1 MTNNSINSVSIAE
14 QKNNPSEAI
23 SEKVFSTNND
33 GLISLSSIDE
43 NSLFPLRVVC
53 TKLKQPY
60 KLFYNLVHQGKYKC
74 LRFSPNGVFY
84 TTIAKMKSFI
94 AEQEKYQF
102 ENKDNL
108 EK

>member
-1 MTNNSINSVSIAE
+1 MERKTWL
-14 QKNNPSEAI
+14 
-23 SEKVFSTNND
+23 EKIT
-33 GLISLSSIDE
+33 GTID
-43 NSLFPLRVVC
+43 
-53 TKLKQPY
+53 
-60 KLFYNLVHQGKYKC
+60 NLVHQGKYKC